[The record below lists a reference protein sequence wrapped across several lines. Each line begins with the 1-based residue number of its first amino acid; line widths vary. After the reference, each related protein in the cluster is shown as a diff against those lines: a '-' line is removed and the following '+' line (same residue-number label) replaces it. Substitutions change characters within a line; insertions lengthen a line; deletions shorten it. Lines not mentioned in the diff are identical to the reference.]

1 MWTDFVENQVGIDRK
16 YSRSIK
22 MIINLRMYFVRLAT
36 LFKFNPVFPMINY
49 LFVKFKPFQTH
60 KNHDHFINIS

>member
-1 MWTDFVENQVGIDRK
+1 
-16 YSRSIK
+16 